1 MTTIT
6 ALNDLVKPD
15 LAALNELILNQLKA
29 DVSFID
35 ELSNHIVKS
44 GGKRL
49 RPLTVILGAKA
60 AGYTGQEH
68 IELAA
73 SMEFFHTATLLHDDV
88 VDDSDLRRGRK
99 TANTIWGSKP
109 SVLVGDFLFTRAFE
123 VMLRSNNLRII
134 RLLAQTANAIT
145 QGEVMQLLNCNNPKA
160 SEQEYFQVIERK
172 TAVLFSAAAQ
182 IGSIL
187 NACDES
193 IIQSMARFGLEVG
206 MAFQIV
212 DDALDYNSK
221 SDVIGKS
228 IGEDLAQGK
237 PTLPLIYALQNGNS
251 QQRELIQLAITT
263 GGIENLET
271 ILTTIHETKAI
282 DYAYQVA
289 KNHIDSAISCLHVLP
304 KTAYRDALESLAHF
318 ALEREY

>member
-1 MTTIT
+1 MAIE

-15 LAALNELILNQLKA
+15 LIALDKLIANQLKA
-29 DVSFID
+29 EVSFID

-60 AGYTGQEH
+60 CGYEGQEH

-88 VDDSDLRRGRK
+88 VDESDLRRGRK
-99 TANTIWGSKP
+99 TANAIWGSKP

-134 RLLAQTANAIT
+134 RLLASTANSIT
-145 QGEVMQLLNCNNPKA
+145 QGEVMQLINCNNPKA
-160 SEQEYFQVIERK
+160 TQAEYMQVIERK
-172 TAVLFSAAAQ
+172 TAVLFAAAAQ

-187 NACDES
+187 NNAEES
-193 IIQSMARFGLEVG
+193 VIQNMAQFGLQVG
-206 MAFQIV
+206 IAFQIV
-212 DDALDYNSK
+212 DDALDYCSK
-221 SDVIGKS
+221 SEVIGKQ

-237 PTLPLIYALQNGNS
+237 PTLPLIYALQHGNE
-251 QQRELIQLAITT
+251 QQRAIIARAIET
-263 GGIENLET
+263 GGIENLDT
-271 ILTTIHETKAI
+271 ILATIQDTNAI
-282 DYAYQVA
+282 AYAYEVA
-289 KNHIDSAISCLHVLP
+289 EQHIQTALSCLYVLP
-304 KTAYRDALESLAHF
+304 KTEYRDALETLARF
-318 ALEREY
+318 AVQRDY